1 MSQCHRVLEKVLQLD
16 EVKKK
21 ERVKLAQTTQP
32 HLLTSLSVKTN
43 DQRSVVFSKQKGPI
57 INNFVDGQEAS
68 NDGPEIST

>member
-32 HLLTSLSVKTN
+32 HLNGFKTMQ
-43 DQRSVVFSKQKGPI
+43 DSSI
-57 INNFVDGQEAS
+57 Y
-68 NDGPEIST
+68 